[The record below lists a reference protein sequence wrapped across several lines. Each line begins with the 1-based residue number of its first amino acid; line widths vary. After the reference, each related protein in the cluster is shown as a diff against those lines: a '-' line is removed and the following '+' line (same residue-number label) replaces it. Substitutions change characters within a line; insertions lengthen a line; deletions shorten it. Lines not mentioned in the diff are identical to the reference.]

1 MPCVARGPAPTA
13 VRLRGAT
20 AGATTDGAR
29 RGRFCAAGRA
39 TAAGALAVLSS
50 CRHTGCTLLHTLQ
63 AHNMHTHT
71 HTSPWER
78 AVDKG
83 SWCRKSHKPS
93 EAIQTAW
100 ATSAGQWRILWT
112 LGSGTV
118 TLWTL
123 ARLVVAAIS
132 HMQGALALGDAA
144 SRMRSSGRR
153 SRSRGAA
160 KQRSHPRSQRHAVIL
175 AAVRARH
182 LLVG

>member
-20 AGATTDGAR
+20 AGTTTDGAR
-29 RGRFCAAGRA
+29 RGRFRAAGRA
-39 TAAGALAVLSS
+39 TAPGALAVLSS

-78 AVDKG
+78 ALDKG
-83 SWCRKSHKPS
+83 SCCRKSHKPS

-112 LGSGTV
+112 LGSGTLYV
-118 TLWTL
+118 PWLGSSSL
-123 ARLVVAAIS
+123 LSAMHKARFRRPLSAATF
-132 HMQGALALGDAA
+132 AA
-144 SRMRSSGRR
+144 SDTPSSSSSLLSCGGPCLGQACVSGRQGGV
-153 SRSRGAA
+153 SA
-160 KQRSHPRSQRHAVIL
+160 KAI
-175 AAVRARH
+175 
-182 LLVG
+182 G